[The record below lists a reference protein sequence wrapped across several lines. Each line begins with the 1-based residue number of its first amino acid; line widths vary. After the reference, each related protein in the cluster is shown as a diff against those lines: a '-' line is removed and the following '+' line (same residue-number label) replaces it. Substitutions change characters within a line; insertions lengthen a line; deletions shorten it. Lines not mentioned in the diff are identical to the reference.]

1 MLELQVKGMGAKLNL
16 CYAMQRK
23 REKIMEHKKKLTTY
37 LKYLYIAFFAL
48 GLVLASMVF
57 NSDHFRISPVLS
69 GNLFP
74 YLRKSDFTMLHLG
87 SILGAFLFVLSGKY
101 SRLKTKYELLRHDII
116 KDLDSTI
123 IATKICLCKSDCD
136 CREQFIRE
144 MDELDIDIIFKKY
157 KPESKYLL

>member
-1 MLELQVKGMGAKLNL
+1 MSGKLNL

-23 REKIMEHKKKLTTY
+23 REKIMGQKKRLTKY
-37 LKYLYIAFFAL
+37 LKYLYISYFAL
-48 GLVLASMVF
+48 GLVLVSLVL
-57 NSDHFRISPVLS
+57 NSDHFRMSPALS

-74 YLRKSDFTMLHLG
+74 YLHKSDFNLLYLG
-87 SILGAFLFVLSGKY
+87 IALGAFLFVLSGKY